1 MNKNL
6 KKVISAIAALAVSA
20 SSIVAFAAGY
30 PDVPETAS
38 YKQAVTELTALGIV
52 EGTDN
57 GTFEPDQNVTRA
69 QIAKM
74 IVAGEGGSTMSS
86 AEAQKGKDT
95 KFADVTGS
103 HWASGFISVA
113 TAEGTKFVDGYSDTE
128 FGPEDNVT
136 FAQAIK
142 MIVSALGYSTYAE
155 NEGGWPGG
163 YLNYGYSLG
172 IANGVTASND
182 TELTRAQVA
191 QMIDNAIK
199 APICIIDGWKQEFDG
214 EKLAQVPNRVRKDK
228 ASTTVKDQ
236 WQCYLNTAHDAY
248 VFNGRVKETHQSN
261 PSLDTDKVKFTVEKA
276 DNFEGYQVVKGLN
289 AVRDNANATETAY
302 IGDSEADKNLL
313 TYAEILVQLN
323 DDDEYTILS
332 ITPVG
337 SNKVATFN
345 ADDYSKATT
354 VASTDDKGTLYS
366 YVDDNSTKTD
376 SFKIDVKKMYAGTE
390 GGFYVNGKQVDLSAT
405 AGETLEDKLNAF
417 VKGNATGTVTLID
430 SPSTGTTS
438 TDGVYDYVMVT
449 YYKDAVVA
457 SVVGDA
463 EESTIRFSDR
473 APEVGL
479 SLDVDTTDDSMFYS
493 FKTVDGKDVAV
504 TDLKENDILSIA
516 WDVTASS
523 FEDSKSYDVLVSTAT
538 AEGKLTGKK
547 GTDSSTKYTVGGEVY
562 KTAGTWV
569 STLNQGNE
577 YTLYLD
583 AFGRI
588 ASFEETSASKKYAV
602 LDSVY
607 DNGGGNYYATI
618 ITPDGKKEKYPVA
631 NDKYQT
637 YLDYTYN
644 AAGAHVTSGEAIKS
658 NRKEV
663 ENRVVTYSVTS
674 SGNLN
679 VKENPAADK
688 DTTNGSVLTAT
699 YKESTKKLGGIKLS
713 DTLTSALYL
722 GSEYV
727 SEDKVATMAIDAF
740 EDENAYEAYAFNKLS
755 DGSYQF
761 VIVKSGNDS
770 ISYKTDFV
778 LYSSSYTTSDE
789 DVDDRT
795 AILVADGDGTAL
807 KELLLDEGVSVS
819 GLKEGTPI
827 MVKKNTSGYVTNI
840 YPLFTNGTE
849 DTDGDGDADAVSLDQ
864 GYHRFADA
872 ARTAIKDQ
880 SYEKILNVTNLNTY
894 VKSKSTTNPGGL
906 VTPSSNPVD
915 WVFGAV
921 YETSKNSISIA
932 KKFVNATNVNVS
944 GETSDYTTNVEDDA
958 FVEEFDLDA
967 DAKVVVYDYKKKA
980 DSDVRAYN
988 GIISAA
994 LTLSPVKT
1002 DFFDADQDTILNW
1015 IGGSFDVARE
1025 SETYGRTSFALLK
1038 LVDGNVAEA
1047 FIINPSTSRN

>member
-38 YKQAVTELTALGIV
+38 YKQAVTELTALGVV

-57 GTFEPDQNVTRA
+57 GTFEPDQNVTRS

-74 IVAGEGGSTMSS
+74 IVAALGGSTLSS

-113 TAEGTKFVDGYSDTE
+113 TSEGTKFVDGYSDTE

-136 FAQAIK
+136 FAQAVK

-191 QMIDNAIK
+191 QMIDNALK
-199 APICIIDGWKQEFDG
+199 APICVIDGWKQEWNGD
-214 EKLAQVPNRVRKDK
+214 QTPNRVKKDK
-228 ASTTVKDQ
+228 TSTTVKDQ
-236 WQCYLNTAHDAY
+236 WQCLLNTSHDAY

-276 DNFEGYQVVKGLN
+276 DNFEGYQVVKGTN

-302 IGDSEADKNLL
+302 IGDSAADKELL

-354 VASTDDKGTLYS
+354 VASTDEKGTLYS

-376 SFKIDVKKMYAGTE
+376 SFKIDVEKMYAGTE
-390 GGFYVNGKQVDLSAT
+390 GGFYVNGKQINLSST
-405 AGETLEDKLNAF
+405 TGETLEDNLNEF
-417 VKGNATGTVTLID
+417 VKGNVTGTVTLID
-430 SPSTGTTS
+430 SPATGTTS

-463 EESTIRFSDR
+463 EECTIRFDARDTASI
-473 APEVGL
+473 GT
-479 SLDVDTTDDSMFYS
+479 SLEVDTTDESMFYS
-493 FKTVDGKDVAV
+493 FKTVDGKEVAP
-504 TDLKENDILSIA
+504 TDLKENDVLSIA
-516 WDVTASS
+516 WDVKAG

-538 AEGKLTGKK
+538 AEGKLTSIKNNEK
-547 GTDSSTKYTVGGEVY
+547 FTVGGEVY
-562 KTAGTWV
+562 KLAGTWV
-569 STLNQGNE
+569 DTLTQGNE

-588 ASFEETSASKKYAV
+588 AAFEETTASKKYAV

-631 NDKYQT
+631 NDKYAS
-637 YLDYTYN
+637 YLLYAYKDTN
-644 AAGAHVTSGEAIKS
+644 SNGTIETGEADKG
-658 NRKEV
+658 NRKDV
-663 ENRVVTYSVTS
+663 QNRVVTYSVTS

-679 VKENPAADK
+679 VKENTAADK
-688 DTTNGSVLTAT
+688 EAVSAT
-699 YKESTKKLGGIKLS
+699 YKASAKKVGNIKLS

-727 SEDKVATMAIDAF
+727 SEDKIATMAVDAF
-740 EDENAYEAYAFNKLS
+740 EDEATYTAYGYNKLS
-755 DGSYQF
+755 DGTYQF
-761 VIVKSGNDS
+761 VIVTAGNDA

-807 KELLLDEGVSVS
+807 KELLLDEGVSIS
-819 GLKEGTPI
+819 GIAEGTPI
-827 MVKKNTSGYVTNI
+827 MVKKNSSGYVTEV
-840 YPLFTNGTE
+840 YPLFKNVLS
-849 DTDGDGDADAVSLDQ
+849 A
-864 GYHRFADA
+864 GYNSFASA

-880 SYEKILNVTNLNTY
+880 DFDAILAKSNKGGSDVYNVNRFLSSTNAA
-894 VKSKSTTNPGGL
+894 SDISTAAD
-906 VTPSSNPVD
+906 PVD

-921 YETSKNSISIA
+921 YEVSKNSITVA
-932 KKFVNATNVNVS
+932 KKF
-944 GETSDYTTNVEDDA
+944 TSYTDNRGTTPVTSNYTTDVDNDA
-958 FVEEFDLDA
+958 FVDEYDLA
-967 DAKVVVYDYKKKA
+967 SDAKVVVYDYKKKA
-980 DSDVRAYN
+980 DSDVRVYN
-988 GIISAA
+988 DVLSAA
-994 LTLSPVKT
+994 LTVSPAKT
-1002 DFFDADQDTILNW
+1002 DYMDADQTILNW
-1015 IGGSFDVARE
+1015 TSDSFAVDKE
-1025 SETYGRTSFALLK
+1025 TETYGRTSFVLLK
-1038 LVDGNVAEA
+1038 LVDGDVAEA

>member
-38 YKQAVTELTALGIV
+38 YKQAVTELTALGVV

-57 GTFEPDQNVTRA
+57 GTFEPDQNVTRS

-74 IVAGEGGSTMSS
+74 IVAALGGSTLSS

-113 TAEGTKFVDGYSDTE
+113 TSEGTKFVDGYSDTE

-136 FAQAIK
+136 FAQAVK

-191 QMIDNAIK
+191 QMIDNALK
-199 APICIIDGWKQEFDG
+199 APICVIDGWKQEWNGD
-214 EKLAQVPNRVRKDK
+214 QTPNRVKKDK
-228 ASTTVKDQ
+228 TSTTVKDQ
-236 WQCYLNTAHDAY
+236 WQCLLNTSHDAY

-366 YVDDNSTKTD
+366 YVDDKSTKTD
-376 SFKIDVKKMYAGTE
+376 SFKIDVAKMYAGTE

-538 AEGKLTGKK
+538 AEGKLTSKK
-547 GTDSSTKYTVGGEVY
+547 GADNNTKYTVGGEVY

-569 STLNQGNE
+569 DTLTQGNE

-602 LDSVY
+602 LDSVI
-607 DNGGGNYYATI
+607 DNGGENYYATI
-618 ITPDGKKEKYPVA
+618 ITPDGKKERYPVA
-631 NDKYQT
+631 NNKFQE
-637 YLDYTYN
+637 YLNYTYKDTDGSNGVTYGQEKSRDSSGN
-644 AAGAHVTSGEAIKS
+644 ATYYPNEATKA
-658 NRKEV
+658 NRKAV
-663 ENRVVTYSVTS
+663 QDRVVTYSVTS

-679 VKENPAADK
+679 VKENPAANK
-688 DTTNGSVLTAT
+688 TEASGV
-699 YKESTKKLGGIKLS
+699 YKASSKKVGGIKLS

-722 GSEYV
+722 GQEYLD
-727 SEDKVATMAIDAF
+727 EDKVAAMAMDAF
-740 EDENAYEAYAFNKLS
+740 EDENTYTAYAYNKLS

-761 VIVKSGNDS
+761 VIVTAGNES

-778 LYSSSYTTSDE
+778 LYSSNYTITVDE
-789 DVDDRT
+789 DART

-807 KELLLDEGVSVS
+807 KELVLDEGVSVS

-827 MVKKNTSGYVTNI
+827 MVKKNTSGYVTAI
-840 YPLFTNGTE
+840 YPLFKTSGTGVV
-849 DTDGDGDADAVSLDQ
+849 TLDD
-864 GYHRFADA
+864 GYHAFADA
-872 ARTAIKDQ
+872 ARTAIKTQDFT
-880 SYEKILNVTNLNTY
+880 KILDTTNLNAY
-894 VKSKSTTNPGGL
+894 VKSVSNGGSL
-906 VTPSSNPVD
+906 VAPSSNPVD

-932 KKFVNATNVNVS
+932 KKFETNTNVKNAS
-944 GETSDYTTNVEDDA
+944 ETSDYTTNVENDA
-958 FVEEFDLDA
+958 FVEEFDLDS

-1002 DFFDADQDTILNW
+1002 DFFDESQDTILNW
-1015 IGGSFDVARE
+1015 TGGSFEIARE
-1025 SETYGRTSFALLK
+1025 TETFGRTSFALLK

-1047 FIINPSTSRN
+1047 FIINPSNSRN

>member
-38 YKQAVTELTALGIV
+38 YKQAVTELTALGVV

-57 GTFEPDQNVTRA
+57 GTFEPDQNVTRS

-74 IVAGEGGSTMSS
+74 IVAAQGSSNLSS

-103 HWASGFISVA
+103 HWASGFIAVA

-136 FAQAIK
+136 FAQAVK

-191 QMIDNAIK
+191 QMIDNALK
-199 APICIIDGWKQEFDG
+199 APICVIDGWKQEWNG
-214 EKLAQVPNRVRKDK
+214 EQTPNRVKKDK

-236 WQCYLNTAHDAY
+236 WQCLLNTSHDAY

-261 PSLDTDKVKFTVEKA
+261 PSLDTDKVKVSVEKA
-276 DNFEGYQVVKGLN
+276 DNFEGYQVVKGTN
-289 AVRDNANATETAY
+289 AIRENANDTETAY

-313 TYAEILVQLN
+313 TYAEILVQQN

-354 VASTDDKGTLYS
+354 VAPTDDKGTLYS

-376 SFKIDVKKMYAGTE
+376 SFKIDVAKMYAGTE
-390 GGFYVNGKQVDLSAT
+390 GGFYVNGKQVTLSSS
-405 AGETLEDKLNAF
+405 ETLEDALNAY
-417 VKGNATGTVTLID
+417 VDGNTTGVVTLID
-430 SPSTGTTS
+430 SPATGTTS

-457 SVVGDA
+457 SVVGDE

-493 FKTVDGKDVAV
+493 FKTVDGADVAV
-504 TDLKENDILSIA
+504 TDLNENDILSIA
-516 WDVTASS
+516 WDVTATS

-538 AEGKLTGKK
+538 AEGKLTSIKNNE
-547 GTDSSTKYTVGGEVY
+547 KYTVGGEVY
-562 KTAGTWV
+562 KTAGAWV
-569 STLNQGNE
+569 DTLTQGNE

-618 ITPDGKKEKYPVA
+618 ITPDGKKERYPVA
-631 NDKYQT
+631 NDKYAS
-637 YLDYTYN
+637 YLLYAYKDTDN
-644 AAGAHVTSGEAIKS
+644 SGAIEVGEDAKA
-658 NRKEV
+658 NRKDV
-663 ENRVVTYSVTS
+663 QDRVVTYSVTS

-679 VKENPAADK
+679 VKENPAANK
-688 DTTNGSVLTAT
+688 TETSGVYKASTNKV
-699 YKESTKKLGGIKLS
+699 GGIKLS

-722 GSEYV
+722 GSEYT

-740 EDENAYEAYAFNKLS
+740 EDENTYTAYAYNKLS

-761 VIVKSGNDS
+761 VIVTAGNDA

-778 LYSSSYTTSDE
+778 LYSSHYTTSDE

-827 MVKKNTSGYVTNI
+827 MVKKNTSGYVTDI
-840 YPLFTNGTE
+840 YPLFV
-849 DTDGDGDADAVSLDQ
+849 DGSNSGEVTLDDGYSS
-864 GYHRFADA
+864 FATA
-872 ARTAIKDQ
+872 AREALKTQDFT
-880 SYEKILNVTNLNTY
+880 KILDVDNLNAY
-894 VKSKSTTNPGGL
+894 VKSTSNGGTL
-906 VTPSSNPVD
+906 VAPSSNPVD

-932 KKFVNATNVNVS
+932 KKFTTATNVKNTS
-944 GETSDYTTNVEDDA
+944 ETSDYTTNVEDDA

-1025 SETYGRTSFALLK
+1025 TETFGRTSFALIK
-1038 LVDGNVAEA
+1038 LVDGDVAEA

>member
-74 IVAGEGGSTMSS
+74 IVAGEGSSNLSS

-103 HWASGFISVA
+103 HWASGFIAVA

-136 FAQAIK
+136 FAQAVK

-199 APICIIDGWKQEFDG
+199 APICVIDGWKQEWDG
-214 EKLAQVPNRVRKDK
+214 TKLAQVPNRVKKDK

-289 AVRDNANATETAY
+289 AIRDNAGDTETAY

-345 ADDYSKATT
+345 ADDYSKATA

-376 SFKIDVKKMYAGTE
+376 SFKIDVAKMYAGTD
-390 GGFYVNGKQVDLSAT
+390 GGFYVNGKQVDLSAS

-430 SPSTGTTS
+430 SPATGTTS
-438 TDGVYDYVMVT
+438 TDGVYDYLMVT

-504 TDLKENDILSIA
+504 EDLKENDILSIA

-538 AEGKLTGKK
+538 AEGKLTSIKNGN
-547 GTDSSTKYTVGGEVY
+547 KYTVGGEVY

-588 ASFEETSASKKYAV
+588 ASFEETAASKKYAV

-644 AAGAHVTSGEAIKS
+644 KAGAHVTSDEAVKS
-658 NRKEV
+658 NRKDV
-663 ENRVVTYSVTS
+663 QNRVVTYSVTS

-679 VKENPAADK
+679 VKENPAANK
-688 DTTNGSVLTAT
+688 TEASGV
-699 YKESTKKLGGIKLS
+699 YKASSKKVGGIKLS

-722 GSEYV
+722 GQEYLD
-727 SEDKVATMAIDAF
+727 EDKVAAMAMDAF
-740 EDENAYEAYAFNKLS
+740 EDENTYTAYAYNKLS

-761 VIVKSGNDS
+761 VIVTAGNES

-778 LYSSSYTTSDE
+778 LYSSNYSIT
-789 DVDDRT
+789 VDDEERT
-795 AILVADGDGTAL
+795 AIFVADGDGTAL
-807 KELLLDEGVSVS
+807 KELVLDEGVSVS

-827 MVKKNTSGYVTNI
+827 MVKKNTSGYVTAI
-840 YPLFTNGTE
+840 YPLFKTSGEGVVT
-849 DTDGDGDADAVSLDQ
+849 LDN
-864 GYHRFADA
+864 GYHAFADA
-872 ARTAIKDQ
+872 ARTAIKTQDFT
-880 SYEKILNVTNLNTY
+880 KILDTTNLNAY
-894 VKSKSTTNPGGL
+894 VKSVSNGGSL
-906 VTPSSNPVD
+906 VAPSSNPVD

-932 KKFVNATNVNVS
+932 KKFTTATNAKVA

-958 FVEEFDLDA
+958 FVEEFDLDS

-1015 IGGSFDVARE
+1015 TGGSFEVSRE
-1025 SETYGRTSFALLK
+1025 TETFGRTSFALLK